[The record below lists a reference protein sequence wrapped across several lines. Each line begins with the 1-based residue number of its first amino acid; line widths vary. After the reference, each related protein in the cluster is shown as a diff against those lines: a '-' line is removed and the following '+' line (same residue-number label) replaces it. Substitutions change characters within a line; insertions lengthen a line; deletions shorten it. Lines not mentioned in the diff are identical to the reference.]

1 MKQKQYLRSWGTL
14 LGLCLCLAFGLQAND
29 AVLPAWL
36 EQVKQ
41 QKAQQPEQMLVL
53 LQQHQAAYGEWDN
66 ELQVQFLLQ
75 LSDVYESLGKHQQQY
90 EVAERGLALLGDRRD
105 LTTIEFWNNLGF
117 AHEMQSQYQQ
127 ALHYYLQA
135 SALAAQLKADKLHIE
150 ADINIAAIYSIQ
162 DKTQEA
168 LALLKSCYDRAV
180 LLNDPESL
188 AYVNAE
194 LGLLYVGLGF
204 DKEAIQFME
213 NALIGYEALGWQ
225 KDKMDV
231 LFNLARS
238 YSYTEQ
244 YDKAMLRY
252 DQLLQLAIA
261 QQDHA
266 NLYFAYLGLASTSKD
281 NGKLDVALAY
291 IAKAEQYLPD
301 LQSTY
306 QNSMH
311 HYEKALIYRE
321 LGQISLASQQLA
333 QAEQSLNK
341 EENNANQSSVLWIL
355 NLKARLEAD
364 SGRYQKAYEHLDQF
378 FKGYHK
384 LRNKEHEL
392 SVEKLRLGFDTER
405 QQAQNELLAKDNE
418 LQALRLQ
425 EAERK
430 RQIQWLWIGLFG
442 CTSLVLLV
450 LLLWQ
455 LARRQ
460 AQLQAQAQAQ
470 LQAKS
475 LEKQQNQAG

>member
-1 MKQKQYLRSWGTL
+1 MRQQQYLRLWGPL
-14 LGLCLCLAFGLQAND
+14 LSLCVCLAAPLQAD
-29 AVLPAWL
+29 DTLVPDWL
-36 EQVKQ
+36 VQVKQ
-41 QKAQQPEQMLVL
+41 QKAQQPEQMLL
-53 LQQHQAAYGEWDN
+53 LLEQQRAAYGDWPA
-66 ELQVQFLLQ
+66 ELQVQYLLQ
-75 LSDVYESLGKHQQQY
+75 LADIYESLGKHQQQQ
-90 EVAERGLALLGDRRD
+90 EVAERGLALLGERRD
-105 LTTIEFWNNLGF
+105 LLTIDFWNNLGF
-117 AHEMQSQYQQ
+117 ALEMQSQYQQ
-127 ALHYYLQA
+127 ALHYYQQA
-135 SALAAQLKADKLHIE
+135 SALAAELKAEKLHIE

-162 DKTQEA
+162 DKFQDA
-168 LALLKSCYDRAV
+168 LVLLKNSYDRAV
-180 LLNDPESL
+180 LLKDPEIL

-204 DKEAIQFME
+204 DKEAIEFME
-213 NALIGYEALGWQ
+213 KAIEGYDALGWQ

-238 YSYTEQ
+238 YSYLEQ
-244 YDKAMLRY
+244 YDKAMQRY
-252 DQLLQLAIA
+252 DQLLQLAVA
-261 QQDHA
+261 QQDQA

-281 NGKLDVALAY
+281 NEKLDAALAY
-291 IAKAEQYLPD
+291 IEKAEQYLPG

-333 QAEQSLNK
+333 QAEQSLSQ
-341 EENNANQSSVLWIL
+341 EENSSNQSSQLWIL
-355 NLKARLEAD
+355 HLKAKLEAD
-364 SGRYQKAYEHLDQF
+364 SGRYQKAYQYLDQF
-378 FKGYHK
+378 FQGYHK

-392 SVEKLRLGFDTER
+392 SVEKLRLGFDAER

-430 RQIQWLWIGLFG
+430 RQNQWLWIGLFG
-442 CTSLVLLV
+442 CTSLILLV

-460 AQLQAQAQAQ
+460 AQMQAQ
-470 LQAKS
+470 LQEKS
-475 LEKQQNQAG
+475 LEKTH

>member
-1 MKQKQYLRSWGTL
+1 MKQLHLRALVL
-14 LGLCLCLAFGLQAND
+14 LCGLSLCCAADVLAEEL
-29 AVLPAWL
+29 LPDWL
-36 EQVKQ
+36 LQVKQ
-41 QKAQQPEQMLVL
+41 QKAQQPEQMLQL
-53 LQQHQAAYGEWDN
+53 LEQQKAAYGDWSSEV
-66 ELQVQFLLQ
+66 QVQYLLQ
-75 LSDVYESLGKHQQQY
+75 LADVYESLGRHQQQQ

-105 LTTIEFWNNLGF
+105 LTTIDFWNNLGF
-117 AHEMQSQYQQ
+117 ALEMQTQYQQ

-135 SALAAQLKADKLHIE
+135 SALAAELKAEKLHIE
-150 ADINIAAIYSIQ
+150 ADINIAAIYSIEDKSQ
-162 DKTQEA
+162 DA
-168 LALLKSCYDRAV
+168 LVLLKSSYDRAV
-180 LLNDPESL
+180 LLKDPEIL

-204 DKEAIQFME
+204 DKEAIDFME
-213 NALIGYEALGWQ
+213 KAIAGYDALGWQ

-238 YSYTEQ
+238 YSYLAQ
-244 YDKAMLRY
+244 YDKAMQSY

-261 QQDHA
+261 QKDQA

-281 NGKLDVALAY
+281 SDKLDAALAY
-291 IAKAEQYLPD
+291 IEKAEQYLPG

-321 LGQISLASQQLA
+321 LGQISLASQELA
-333 QAEQSLNK
+333 QAEQSLSK
-341 EENNANQSSVLWIL
+341 EDNSSNQSSQLWIL
-355 NLKARLEAD
+355 KLKARLEAD
-364 SGRYQKAYEHLDQF
+364 SGRYQKAYEDLNQF
-378 FKGYHK
+378 FNGYHK

-392 SVEKLRLGFDTER
+392 SVEKLRLGFDAQR

-430 RQIQWLWIGLFG
+430 RQNQWLWIGLFG

-455 LARRQ
+455 LARRKVQ
-460 AQLQAQAQAQ
+460 MQAQ
-470 LQAKS
+470 LQAKA

>member
-14 LGLCLCLAFGLQAND
+14 FSLCFCLAFSLQANEP
-29 AVLPAWL
+29 VLPDWL
-36 EQVKQ
+36 VQVKQ
-41 QKAQQPEQMLVL
+41 QKAQQPEQMLLV
-53 LQQHQAAYGEWDN
+53 LQQQQASYGEWN
-66 ELQVQFLLQ
+66 AELQVQFLLQ
-75 LSDVYESLGKHQQQY
+75 LCDVYESLGKHQQQQ
-90 EVAERGLALLGDRRD
+90 EVAERGLALLGERRD
-105 LTTIEFWNNLGF
+105 LTTIDFWNNLGF
-117 AHEMQSQYQQ
+117 ALEMQSQYQQ

-135 SALAAQLKADKLHIE
+135 SALAAKLKAEKLHIE

-162 DKTQEA
+162 DKFQEA
-168 LALLKSCYDRAV
+168 LVLLKSSYDRAV
-180 LLNDPESL
+180 LLKDPEIL

-204 DKEAIQFME
+204 DKEAIDFME
-213 NALIGYEALGWQ
+213 KAIEGYDALGWQ

-244 YDKAMLRY
+244 YDKAMQSY
-252 DQLLQLAIA
+252 DQLLQLAVA
-261 QQDHA
+261 QQDQA

-281 NGKLDVALAY
+281 NEKLDAALAY
-291 IAKAEQYLPD
+291 IEKAEQYLPG

-321 LGQISLASQQLA
+321 LGQISLASQELA
-333 QAEQSLNK
+333 QAEQSLSK
-341 EENNANQSSVLWIL
+341 EENSANQSSQLWIL

-392 SVEKLRLGFDTER
+392 SVEKLRLGFDAER

-430 RQIQWLWIGLFG
+430 RQNQWLWIGLFG

-460 AQLQAQAQAQ
+460 AQLQAQT
-470 LQAKS
+470 
-475 LEKQQNQAG
+475 LEKQQSNQAG

>member
-14 LGLCLCLAFGLQAND
+14 LSLCFCLAFGLQANEP
-29 AVLPAWL
+29 VMPEWL
-36 EQVKQ
+36 VQVKQ
-41 QKAQQPEQMLVL
+41 QKAQQPEQMLQL
-53 LQQHQAAYGEWDN
+53 LEKQQAAYGDWPTQ
-66 ELQVQFLLQ
+66 LQVQYLLQ
-75 LSDVYESLGKHQQQY
+75 LADVYESLGKHQQQQ
-90 EVAERGLALLGDRRD
+90 EVAERGLALLGERRD
-105 LTTIEFWNNLGF
+105 LTSIDFWNNLGF
-117 AHEMQSQYQQ
+117 ALEMQSQYQQ
-127 ALHYYLQA
+127 ALHYYQQA
-135 SALAAQLKADKLHIE
+135 SALAGELKAEKLHIE

-162 DKTQEA
+162 DKFQDA
-168 LALLKSCYDRAV
+168 LALLKNSYDRAV
-180 LLNDPESL
+180 LLNDAEIL

-204 DKEAIQFME
+204 DLEAIQFMQE
-213 NALIGYEALGWQ
+213 AIVRYEALGWQ

-238 YSYTEQ
+238 YSYLEQ
-244 YDKAMLRY
+244 YDKAIQSY

-261 QQDHA
+261 QKDQA

-281 NGKLDVALAY
+281 SAKLDAALAY
-291 IAKAEQYLPD
+291 IEKAEQYLPG

-333 QAEQSLNK
+333 QAEQSLSK
-341 EENNANQSSVLWIL
+341 EENSANLSSQLWIL

-364 SGRYQKAYEHLDQF
+364 SGRYQQAYEHLEQF

-392 SVEKLRLGFDTER
+392 SVEKLRLGFDAER
-405 QQAQNELLAKDNE
+405 QQAKNELLAKDNE

-430 RQIQWLWIGLFG
+430 RQNQWLWIGLFG

-460 AQLQAQAQAQ
+460 AQMQSQ
-470 LQAKS
+470 LQEQS
-475 LEKQQNQAG
+475 LEEQQLK

>member
-1 MKQKQYLRSWGTL
+1 MKQKQYLSLWGAL
-14 LGLCLCLAFGLQAND
+14 LSLCFCLAFGLQANES
-29 AVLPAWL
+29 VMPEWL
-36 EQVKQ
+36 VQVKQ
-41 QKAQQPEQMLVL
+41 QKAQQPEQMLVV
-53 LQQHQAAYGEWDN
+53 LQQQQAAYGDWPS
-66 ELQVQFLLQ
+66 ELQVQYLLQ
-75 LSDVYESLGKHQQQY
+75 LADVYESLGKHQQQQD
-90 EVAERGLALLGDRRD
+90 VAERGLALLGERRD
-105 LTTIEFWNNLGF
+105 LTTIDFWNNLGF
-117 AHEMQSQYQQ
+117 ALEMQSQYQQ
-127 ALHYYLQA
+127 ALHYYQQA
-135 SALAAQLKADKLHIE
+135 SALATKLNAEKLHIE

-162 DKTQEA
+162 DKFQEA
-168 LALLKSCYDRAV
+168 LVLLKSSYDRAV
-180 LLNDPESL
+180 LLKDPEIL

-204 DKEAIQFME
+204 DKEAIDFME
-213 NALIGYEALGWQ
+213 KAIEGYDALGWQ

-244 YDKAMLRY
+244 YDKAMQSY
-252 DQLLQLAIA
+252 DQLLQLAVA
-261 QQDHA
+261 QQDQA

-281 NGKLDVALAY
+281 NEKLDAALAY
-291 IAKAEQYLPD
+291 IEKAEQYLPG
-301 LQSTY
+301 LESTY

-321 LGQISLASQQLA
+321 LGQISLASQELA
-333 QAEQSLNK
+333 QAELSLSK
-341 EENNANQSSVLWIL
+341 EENSANQSSQLWIL

-364 SGRYQKAYEHLDQF
+364 SGRYQKAYEHLNEF
-378 FKGYHK
+378 FQGYHK

-392 SVEKLRLGFDTER
+392 SVEKLRLGFDAQR

-430 RQIQWLWIGLFG
+430 RQNQWLWIGLFG

-460 AQLQAQAQAQ
+460 AQLQAQT
-470 LQAKS
+470 
-475 LEKQQNQAG
+475 LEKQQSNQAG

>member
-1 MKQKQYLRSWGTL
+1 MKQKQYLTLWGTL
-14 LGLCLCLAFGLQAND
+14 LSLCFCLAAPLQAD
-29 AVLPAWL
+29 DTALPEWL
-36 EQVKQ
+36 AQVKQ
-41 QKAQQPEQMLVL
+41 QKAQQPEQMLL
-53 LQQHQAAYGEWDN
+53 LLEQKQAAFGDWPT
-66 ELQVQFLLQ
+66 QVQVQYLLQ
-75 LSDVYESLGKHQQQY
+75 LADVYESLGKHQQQQ
-90 EVAERGLALLGDRRD
+90 EVAERGLARLGERRD
-105 LTTIEFWNNLGF
+105 LTSIDFWNNLGF
-117 AHEMQSQYQQ
+117 ALEMQSQYQQ

-135 SALAAQLKADKLHIE
+135 SALAAELKAEKLHIE
-150 ADINIAAIYSIQ
+150 ADINIAAIYSVQ
-162 DKTQEA
+162 DQFQEA
-168 LALLKSCYDRAV
+168 LVLLKSSYDRAV
-180 LLNDPESL
+180 LLKDPEIL

-213 NALIGYEALGWQ
+213 KAIAGYDALGWQ

-238 YSYTEQ
+238 YSYLEQ
-244 YDKAMLRY
+244 YDKAMQSY

-261 QQDHA
+261 QKDQA

-281 NGKLDVALAY
+281 NEKLDAALAY
-291 IAKAEQYLPD
+291 IEKAEQYLPG

-321 LGQISLASQQLA
+321 LGQISLASQELA
-333 QAEQSLNK
+333 QAEQSLSK
-341 EENNANQSSVLWIL
+341 EENNSSQSSQLWLL

-392 SVEKLRLGFDTER
+392 SVEKLRLGFDAER

-430 RQIQWLWIGLFG
+430 RQNQWLWIGLFG

-460 AQLQAQAQAQ
+460 AQMQVQLQAQ
-470 LQAKS
+470 LQAKA
-475 LEKQQNQAG
+475 LEKQ

>member
-1 MKQKQYLRSWGTL
+1 MKQKQYLSSWGTL
-14 LGLCLCLAFGLQAND
+14 FSLCFCLAFSLQANE
-29 AVLPAWL
+29 PAQPEWL
-36 EQVKQ
+36 VQVKQ
-41 QKAQQPEQMLVL
+41 QKAQQPEQMLLV
-53 LQQHQAAYGEWDN
+53 LQQQQASYGEWN
-66 ELQVQFLLQ
+66 AELQVQFLLQ
-75 LSDVYESLGKHQQQY
+75 LCDVYESLGKHQQQQ
-90 EVAERGLALLGDRRD
+90 EVAERGLALLGERRD
-105 LTTIEFWNNLGF
+105 LTTIDFWNNLGF
-117 AHEMQSQYQQ
+117 ALEMQSQYQQ

-135 SALAAQLKADKLHIE
+135 SALAAELKAEKLHIE
-150 ADINIAAIYSIQ
+150 ADINIAAIYSIE
-162 DKTQEA
+162 DKFQEA
-168 LALLKSCYDRAV
+168 LVLLKSSYDRAM
-180 LLNDPESL
+180 LLKDPEIL

-204 DKEAIQFME
+204 DKEAIDFME
-213 NALIGYEALGWQ
+213 KAIEGYDALGWQ

-238 YSYTEQ
+238 YSYLEQ
-244 YDKAMLRY
+244 YDKAMQSY
-252 DQLLQLAIA
+252 DQLLQLAVA
-261 QQDHA
+261 QQDQA

-281 NGKLDVALAY
+281 NEKLDAALAY
-291 IAKAEQYLPD
+291 IEKAEQYLPG

-321 LGQISLASQQLA
+321 LGQISLASQELA
-333 QAEQSLNK
+333 QAEQSLSK
-341 EENNANQSSVLWIL
+341 EENSANQSNQLWIL

-392 SVEKLRLGFDTER
+392 SVEKLRLGFDAER

-430 RQIQWLWIGLFG
+430 RQNQWLWIGLFG

-460 AQLQAQAQAQ
+460 AQLQAQT
-470 LQAKS
+470 
-475 LEKQQNQAG
+475 LEKQQSNQAG

>member
-1 MKQKQYLRSWGTL
+1 MKQKQYLSSWGTL
-14 LGLCLCLAFGLQAND
+14 FSLCLCLCFSVQANEVVSPD
-29 AVLPAWL
+29 WL
-36 EQVKQ
+36 TQVKQ
-41 QKAQQPEQMLVL
+41 QKAQQPEQMLQL
-53 LQQHQAAYGEWDN
+53 LEQQQAAYGDWPS
-66 ELQVQFLLQ
+66 ELQVQYLLQ
-75 LSDVYESLGKHQQQY
+75 LADVYESLGKHKQQQ
-90 EVAERGLALLGDRRD
+90 EVAERGLALLGERRE
-105 LTTIEFWNNLGF
+105 LITIDFWNNLGF
-117 AHEMQSQYQQ
+117 ALEMQSLYQQ
-127 ALHYYLQA
+127 ALHYYQQA
-135 SALAAQLKADKLHIE
+135 SALAAQLNAEKLQIE
-150 ADINIAAIYSIQ
+150 ADINIAAVYSIQ
-162 DKTQEA
+162 DQSQEA
-168 LALLKSCYDRAV
+168 LVLLKRCYDRAV
-180 LLNDPESL
+180 LLKDPEIL

-204 DKEAIQFME
+204 DREAIQFME
-213 NALIGYEALGWQ
+213 EALTGYEALGWQ

-238 YSYTEQ
+238 YSYLEQ
-244 YDKAMLRY
+244 YDKAMERY

-261 QQDHA
+261 QQDQA
-266 NLYFAYLGLASTSKD
+266 NLYFAYLGLASASKD
-281 NGKLDVALAY
+281 NKKMDAALAY
-291 IAKAEQYLPD
+291 IEKAEKYLPG

-333 QAEQSLNK
+333 QAEQSLSK
-341 EENNANQSSVLWIL
+341 EEHSTNQSSTLWLL

-392 SVEKLRLGFDTER
+392 SVEKLRLSFDAQR

-430 RQIQWLWIGLFG
+430 RQNQWLWIGLFG

-460 AQLQAQAQAQ
+460 AQLQAH
-470 LQAKS
+470 S
-475 LEKQQNQAG
+475 LEKQ

>member
-135 SALAAQLKADKLHIE
+135 STLAAQLKADKLHIE